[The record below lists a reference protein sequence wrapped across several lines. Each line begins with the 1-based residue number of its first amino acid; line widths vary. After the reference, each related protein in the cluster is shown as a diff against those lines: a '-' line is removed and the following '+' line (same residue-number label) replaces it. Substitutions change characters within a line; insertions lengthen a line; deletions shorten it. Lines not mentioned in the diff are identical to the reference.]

1 MKNKPYWKQRFE
13 QLEAA
18 SNKDAIK
25 TFSTIQDQYITAERE
40 IERQISTWYQRFA
53 TNNQIT
59 MAEARKLLTTSEL
72 AEFKWDVKEFIK
84 YGEEN
89 ALNSLWMKELE
100 NASARFHVS
109 RLEALKVQTQQT
121 AEKLF
126 GGQLDEMDALL
137 KKNYLQN
144 YYHTVYEVQKG
155 FNIGW
160 DIVAI
165 DDRTIERL
173 ISKPWATDGKNFSDR
188 IWSNRTSLINE
199 VQTQLTRTFM
209 LGKSPDD
216 AIEAISK
223 KMNSSLNQAGRLV
236 MTESAYFSSQ
246 SQKDAFNSLDVDKYE
261 IVATLD
267 RRTSDICQDM
277 DGQVFDMKNFEPGV
291 TAPPF
296 HPWCRT
302 TTVPYFD
309 DNFTERAARGEDG
322 KTYYVDSRMK
332 YSDWKKTFVDNGS
345 KSGVKPISKSG
356 IIKPQQNIDK
366 LEKLKNSGMLE
377 DDYDKYLSIINDHDN
392 PYIQDIY
399 SKYGDDVN
407 GIKLT
412 KSGSYS
418 PGQNT
423 IKFSYPQYDDMNKYG
438 TLAHEYGHFFD
449 EKVVFE
455 GLNFK
460 EIEEVRK
467 ATGLNVVFK
476 DVASSSDEF
485 LAAIRKDKEYIK
497 GLLTPELKADLIANN
512 ASHGVQDAIDGLFPK
527 SRLRWGHGERYYNRK
542 YADVE
547 FLDKFSSTAT
557 KKQALKQAYL
567 DLGFDASSQAK
578 VKNIVRNYEAAS
590 EAWANIMSAET
601 CGGESL
607 EYIKTYLPNSYEL
620 VVELLKGVK

>member
-160 DIVAI
+160 DIAAI